1 MWKLTL
7 GAAVAAGM
15 ALTGFAASDVKAEDD
30 GVWWPAK
37 VEIYNPSCTDG
48 DPACWTDPAN
58 QNLEVVDYVPLMPD
72 EVDAKHHI
80 CVSFP
85 HLVDSYWVGAA
96 YGIIEEGKRLGQK
109 ISLIEAG
116 GYDKLEKQLSQV
128 EDCIANGAEILVL
141 SAISAEGNIKQVNE
155 LRARGIPVVD
165 LINGINT
172 EVDAKSLESY
182 YSMGRIA
189 CKWVADQ
196 HPEGSG
202 NVKIAWF
209 PGPPGAS
216 WSVAGNQGCHD
227 AVVGSDAEVIST
239 KWAQTSKEAQLSLV
253 ENVIQAQTSGS
264 DVDLDYIV
272 GVAPAVEG
280 GMAALR
286 DLGLQDEVKLVSY
299 YYTPG
304 MHQFVGRGSVAM
316 APTDQMIIQARIS
329 IDQAVRILE
338 GKPFGHRRPARVQR
352 HRPDDRACAAGGDA
366 GHAGKPR
373 RLRHHH
379 HAGAQGLD
387 AGVQHRLGVRS
398 FRHLRA

>member
-7 GAAVAAGM
+7 GAAAAVGLAASGLVAAD
-15 ALTGFAASDVKAEDD
+15 AQAQED

-37 VEIYNPSCTDG
+37 VEIYSPSCTDG

-58 QNLEVVDYVPLMPD
+58 ANLEVVDYVPLMAN

-128 EDCIANGAEILVL
+128 EDCIANGAEALVL

-155 LRARGIPVVD
+155 LRGRGIPVVD

-189 CKWVADQ
+189 CKWIADQ

-202 NVKIAWF
+202 KVKLAWF

-227 AVVGSDAEVIST
+227 AVVGTDAEIIST

-253 ENVIQAQTSGS
+253 ENVIQAQTSGD

-286 DLGLQDEVKLVSY
+286 DMGLQDEIKLVSY

-304 MHQFVGRGSVAM
+304 MHQFRRPRQRRHGADRPDDHPGADLHRPGGPHPRG
-316 APTDQMIIQARIS
+316 QALC
-329 IDQAVRILE
+329 D
-338 GKPFGHRRPARVQR
+338 RRPARVQQ
-352 HRPDDRACAAGGDA
+352 HRPDDRACAAGGGTGDA
-366 GHAGKPR
+366 GEPR
-373 RLRHHH
+373 GLRHLHD
-379 HAGAQGLD
+379 AGAQGLD
-387 AGVQHRLGVRS
+387 ARVQHRLSVKRLQ
-398 FRHLRA
+398 R

>member
-7 GAAVAAGM
+7 GVAAVAGM
-15 ALTGFAASDVKAEDD
+15 AVAALTVSDAQAQDD

-58 QNLEVVDYVPLMPD
+58 ANLDVVDYVPLMPD

-116 GYDKLEKQLSQV
+116 GYDKLERQLSQV
-128 EDCIANGAEILVL
+128 EDCIANGAEALVL
-141 SAISAEGNIKQVNE
+141 SAISAEGSVKQVDE
-155 LRARGIPVVD
+155 LRGRGIPVID

-189 CKWVADQ
+189 CKWIADQ
-196 HPEGSG
+196 HPAGSG
-202 NVKIAWF
+202 KVKLAWF

-227 AVVGSDAEVIST
+227 AVVGSDAEVIET
-239 KWAQTSKEAQLSLV
+239 KWGQTSKEVQLKLV
-253 ENVIQAQTSGS
+253 EDVIQAQTSGGET
-264 DVDLDYIV
+264 DLDYIV

-286 DLGLQDEVKLVSY
+286 DMGLQDDIKLVSY

-304 MHQFVGRGSVAM
+304 MHQFIGRGSIAM

-338 GKPFGHRRPARVQR
+338 GKPSATGGRPEYNNTGRMIEHVQPVAARVT
-352 HRPDDRACAAGGDA
+352 PEN
-366 GHAGKPR
+366 HADFDTSTTLAPKGWSPVFST
-373 RLRHHH
+373 
-379 HAGAQGLD
+379 D
-387 AGVQHRLGVRS
+387 
-398 FRHLRA
+398 

>member
-15 ALTGFAASDVKAEDD
+15 AITGFAASDAQAQDD

-37 VEIYNPSCTDG
+37 VEIFSPACTDG

-58 QNLEVVDYVPLMPD
+58 QNLDIVDYVPLMPD

-116 GYDKLEKQLSQV
+116 GYDRLEKQLSQV

-141 SAISAEGNIKQVNE
+141 SAISSEGNIKQVNE
-155 LRARGIPVVD
+155 LRGRGIPVVD

-202 NVKIAWF
+202 KVKIAWF

-227 AVVGSDAEVIST
+227 AVVGSDAEIIST

-253 ENVIQAQTSGS
+253 ENVIQAQTSGD

-286 DLGLQDEVKLVSY
+286 DQGLQDEIKLVSY

-316 APTDQMIIQARIS
+316 APTDQMIIQSRIS

-338 GKPFGHRRPARVQR
+338 GKPSATGGRPEYNDTGRMMEHVQPLAIKVTPEN
-352 HRPDDRACAAGGDA
+352 HGEFDTTTTLAPKGWSPVFSTD
-366 GHAGKPR
+366 
-373 RLRHHH
+373 
-379 HAGAQGLD
+379 
-387 AGVQHRLGVRS
+387 
-398 FRHLRA
+398 

>member
-7 GAAVAAGM
+7 GVAVAAGM
-15 ALTGFAASDVKAEDD
+15 AMSSFAASDARAQDD

-116 GYDKLEKQLSQV
+116 GYDKLERQLSQV

-141 SAISAEGNIKQVNE
+141 SAISAEGSVKQVNE
-155 LRARGIPVVD
+155 LRGRGIPVID

-182 YSMGRIA
+182 YSMGHIA
-189 CKWVADQ
+189 CKWIADQ
-196 HPEGSG
+196 HPAGSG
-202 NVKIAWF
+202 NVKLAWF

-227 AVVGSDAEVIST
+227 AVVGTDAEVIST
-239 KWAQTSKEAQLSLV
+239 KWGQTSKEVQLKLV
-253 ENVIQAQTSGS
+253 EDVIQAQTSGD

-286 DLGLQDEVKLVSY
+286 DLGLQDEIKLVSY

-316 APTDQMIIQARIS
+316 APTDQMIIQSRIS

-338 GKPFGHRRPARVQR
+338 GKPSATGGRPEYNDTGRMIEHVQPVAMQVTPEN
-352 HRPDDRACAAGGDA
+352 HGDFDTTTTLA
-366 GHAGKPR
+366 PKGWSPVFST
-373 RLRHHH
+373 
-379 HAGAQGLD
+379 D
-387 AGVQHRLGVRS
+387 
-398 FRHLRA
+398 

>member
-1 MWKLTL
+1 MRKLTL
-7 GAAVAAGM
+7 GVAVAAGM
-15 ALTGFAASDVKAEDD
+15 AVSAFAATDARAQDD

-37 VEIYNPSCTDG
+37 VDIYNPSCTDG
-48 DPACWTDPAN
+48 DPACWADPAN

-116 GYDKLEKQLSQV
+116 GYDKLEKQLSQI

-141 SAISAEGNIKQVNE
+141 SAISAEGNIKQVDE
-155 LRARGIPVVD
+155 LRARGIKVVD

-189 CKWVADQ
+189 CSWVAKQ
-196 HPEGSG
+196 HPAGSG
-202 NVKIAWF
+202 KVKIAWF

-216 WSVAGNQGCHD
+216 WSVAGNDGCHD
-227 AVVGSDAEVIST
+227 AVVGSDAEIVST

-253 ENVIQAQTSGS
+253 ENVIQAQTSGD

-272 GVAPAVEG
+272 GVAPAIEG

-286 DLGLQDEVKLVSY
+286 DLGLQDEIKLVSY

-329 IDQAVRILE
+329 IDQAVRLLE
-338 GKPFGHRRPARVQR
+338 GKPSATGGRPEFNNTGRMIEHVQ
-352 HRPDDRACAAGGDA
+352 PVAIQVTPEN
-366 GHAGKPR
+366 HADFDTSTTLAPKGWTPVFST
-373 RLRHHH
+373 
-379 HAGAQGLD
+379 D
-387 AGVQHRLGVRS
+387 
-398 FRHLRA
+398 

>member
-15 ALTGFAASDVKAEDD
+15 AITGFAASDVQAEDD

-58 QNLEVVDYVPLMPD
+58 QSLEIVDYVPLMPD

-141 SAISAEGNIKQVNE
+141 SAISAEGNIKQVDE
-155 LRARGIPVVD
+155 LRARGIKVVD

-189 CKWVADQ
+189 CSWVAEQ
-196 HPEGSG
+196 HPAGSG

-227 AVVGSDAEVIST
+227 AVVGTDAEIIST

-286 DLGLQDEVKLVSY
+286 DLGLQDEIKLVSY

-338 GKPFGHRRPARVQR
+338 GKPSATGGRPEFNDTGRMIEHVQ
-352 HRPDDRACAAGGDA
+352 PLAIKVTPEN
-366 GHAGKPR
+366 HADFDTTTTLAPR
-373 RLRHHH
+373 
-379 HAGAQGLD
+379 GWTPVFSTD
-387 AGVQHRLGVRS
+387 
-398 FRHLRA
+398 

>member
-1 MWKLTL
+1 MWKLTF
-7 GAAVAAGM
+7 GAALAAGV
-15 ALTGFAASDVKAEDD
+15 AFAGLAAPDARADSHEME

-37 VEIYNPSCTDG
+37 VEIYNPACTDG
-48 DPACWTDPAN
+48 DPKCWTDPAN
-58 QNLEVVDYVPLMPD
+58 ANLDIVDYVPLMPD

-109 ISLIEAG
+109 ITLIEAG
-116 GYDKLEKQLSQV
+116 GYDKLERQIAQV

-141 SAISAEGNIKQVNE
+141 SAISAEGNVKQVNE
-155 LRARGIPVVD
+155 LRAKGIKVVD

-196 HPEGSG
+196 HPTGSG
-202 NVKIAWF
+202 KVKLAWF

-216 WSVAGNQGCHD
+216 WSVAGNDGCHD
-227 AVVGSDAEVIST
+227 AVKGSDAEIIST

-253 ENVIQAQTSGS
+253 ENVIQAQTSGGET
-264 DVDLDYIV
+264 DLDYIV

-286 DLGLQDEVKLVSY
+286 DMGLADQVKLVSY

-329 IDQAVRILE
+329 IDQAVRLLE
-338 GKPFGHRRPARVQR
+338 GKPSATGGRPEFNDTGRTIEHVQ
-352 HRPDDRACAAGGDA
+352 PVAFMVTPENIKDFDTTTTLAPKGWTPVFSTD
-366 GHAGKPR
+366 
-373 RLRHHH
+373 
-379 HAGAQGLD
+379 
-387 AGVQHRLGVRS
+387 
-398 FRHLRA
+398 

>member
-15 ALTGFAASDVKAEDD
+15 AITGFAASDVQAEDD

-58 QNLEVVDYVPLMPD
+58 QSLEIVDYVPLMPD

-141 SAISAEGNIKQVNE
+141 SAISAEGNIKQVDE
-155 LRARGIPVVD
+155 LRARGIKVVD

-189 CKWVADQ
+189 CSWVAEQ
-196 HPEGSG
+196 HPAGSG

-227 AVVGSDAEVIST
+227 AVVGSDAEIIST

-286 DLGLQDEVKLVSY
+286 DLGLQDEIKLVSY

-338 GKPFGHRRPARVQR
+338 GKPSATGGRPEFNDTGRMIEHVQ
-352 HRPDDRACAAGGDA
+352 PLAIKVTPEN
-366 GHAGKPR
+366 HADFDTTTTLAPR
-373 RLRHHH
+373 
-379 HAGAQGLD
+379 GWTPVFSTD
-387 AGVQHRLGVRS
+387 
-398 FRHLRA
+398 

>member
-15 ALTGFAASDVKAEDD
+15 AMTGFAASDVKAEDD

-141 SAISAEGNIKQVNE
+141 SAISAEGNIKQVDE
-155 LRARGIPVVD
+155 LRNRGIMVVD

-189 CKWVADQ
+189 CKWIADQ
-196 HPEGSG
+196 HPAGSG
-202 NVKIAWF
+202 AVKLAWF

-227 AVVGSDAEVIST
+227 AVVGSDAEIIST

-286 DLGLQDEVKLVSY
+286 DLGLQDEIKLVSY

-329 IDQAVRILE
+329 IDQAVRLLE
-338 GKPFGHRRPARVQR
+338 GKPSATGGRPEFNDTGRMIEHVQ
-352 HRPDDRACAAGGDA
+352 PVAAMVTPEN
-366 GHAGKPR
+366 HADFDTTTTLAPR
-373 RLRHHH
+373 
-379 HAGAQGLD
+379 GWTPVFSTD
-387 AGVQHRLGVRS
+387 
-398 FRHLRA
+398 

>member
-7 GAAVAAGM
+7 GVAVAAGM
-15 ALTGFAASDVKAEDD
+15 AVSSFAASDARAQDD

-58 QNLEVVDYVPLMPD
+58 QNLDVVDYVPLMPD

-96 YGIIEEGKRLGQK
+96 YGIIEEGTRLGQK

-155 LRARGIPVVD
+155 LRARGIPIVD

-189 CKWVADQ
+189 CKWIADQ
-196 HPEGSG
+196 HPAGSG
-202 NVKIAWF
+202 AVKLAWF

-227 AVVGSDAEVIST
+227 AVVGSDAEIIST

-253 ENVIQAQTSGS
+253 ENVIQAQTSGD
-264 DVDLDYIV
+264 DVDLNYIV

-286 DLGLQDEVKLVSY
+286 DLGLQDEIKLVSY

-338 GKPFGHRRPARVQR
+338 GKPSATGGRPEFNDTGRMIEHVQ
-352 HRPDDRACAAGGDA
+352 PVAAMVTPENHGDFDTSTTLA
-366 GHAGKPR
+366 PKGWSPVFST
-373 RLRHHH
+373 
-379 HAGAQGLD
+379 D
-387 AGVQHRLGVRS
+387 
-398 FRHLRA
+398 

>member
-15 ALTGFAASDVKAEDD
+15 AITGFAASDAQAQDD

-37 VEIYNPSCTDG
+37 VEIFSPACTDG

-58 QNLEVVDYVPLMPD
+58 QNLDIVDYVPLMPD

-116 GYDKLEKQLSQV
+116 GYDRLEKQLSQV

-141 SAISAEGNIKQVNE
+141 SAISSEGNIKQVNE
-155 LRARGIPVVD
+155 LRGRGIPVVD

-202 NVKIAWF
+202 KVKIAWF

-227 AVVGSDAEVIST
+227 SVVGSDAEVIST

-272 GVAPAVEG
+272 GVAPAIEG

-286 DLGLQDEVKLVSY
+286 DLGLQDEIKLVSY

-316 APTDQMIIQARIS
+316 APTDQMIIQSRIS

-338 GKPFGHRRPARVQR
+338 GKPSATGGRPEYNDTGRMMEHVQPLAIRVT
-352 HRPDDRACAAGGDA
+352 PEN
-366 GHAGKPR
+366 HAEFDTTTTLAPKGWSPVFST
-373 RLRHHH
+373 
-379 HAGAQGLD
+379 D
-387 AGVQHRLGVRS
+387 
-398 FRHLRA
+398 

>member
-1 MWKLTL
+1 METDLRRRSRGGHGWSS
-7 GAAVAAGM
+7 
-15 ALTGFAASDVKAEDD
+15 FAASDARAQDD

-58 QNLEVVDYVPLMPD
+58 QNLDVVDYVPLMPD

-96 YGIIEEGKRLGQK
+96 YGIIEEGTRLGQK

-155 LRARGIPVVD
+155 LRARGIPIVD

-189 CKWVADQ
+189 CKWIADQ
-196 HPEGSG
+196 HPAGSG
-202 NVKIAWF
+202 AVKLAWF

-227 AVVGSDAEVIST
+227 AVVGSDAEIIST

-253 ENVIQAQTSGS
+253 ENVIQAQTSGD

-286 DLGLQDEVKLVSY
+286 DLGLQDEIKLVSY

-338 GKPFGHRRPARVQR
+338 GKPSATGGRPEFNDTGRMIEHVQ
-352 HRPDDRACAAGGDA
+352 PVAAMVTPENHGDFDTSTTLA
-366 GHAGKPR
+366 PKGWSPVFST
-373 RLRHHH
+373 
-379 HAGAQGLD
+379 D
-387 AGVQHRLGVRS
+387 
-398 FRHLRA
+398 

>member
-15 ALTGFAASDVKAEDD
+15 AITGFAASDAQAQDD

-37 VEIYNPSCTDG
+37 VEIFSPACTDG

-58 QNLEVVDYVPLMPD
+58 QNLDIVDYVPLMPD

-116 GYDKLEKQLSQV
+116 GYDRLEKQLSQV

-141 SAISAEGNIKQVNE
+141 SAISSEGNIKQVNE
-155 LRARGIPVVD
+155 LRGRGIPVVD

-202 NVKIAWF
+202 KVKIAWF

-227 AVVGSDAEVIST
+227 SVVGSDAEVIST

-253 ENVIQAQTSGS
+253 ENVIQAQTSGD

-286 DLGLQDEVKLVSY
+286 DQGLQDEIKLVSY

-316 APTDQMIIQARIS
+316 APTDQMIIQSRIS

-338 GKPFGHRRPARVQR
+338 GKPSATGGRPEFNDTGRTIEHVQ
-352 HRPDDRACAAGGDA
+352 PVAMMVTPEN
-366 GHAGKPR
+366 HADFDTTTTLAPKGWTPVFST
-373 RLRHHH
+373 
-379 HAGAQGLD
+379 D
-387 AGVQHRLGVRS
+387 
-398 FRHLRA
+398 

>member
-15 ALTGFAASDVKAEDD
+15 AITGFAATDARAQDD

-58 QNLEVVDYVPLMPD
+58 TNLEVVDYVPLMPD

-141 SAISAEGNIKQVNE
+141 SAISGKGNIKQVDE
-155 LRARGIPVVD
+155 LRGRGIPVVD

-202 NVKIAWF
+202 KVKIAWF

-227 AVVGSDAEVIST
+227 AVVGSDAEIIST

-253 ENVIQAQTSGS
+253 ENVIQAQTSGD

-286 DLGLQDEVKLVSY
+286 DLGLQDEIKLVSY

-338 GKPFGHRRPARVQR
+338 GKPSATGGRPEFNDTGRMIEHVQ
-352 HRPDDRACAAGGDA
+352 PVAMMVTPEN
-366 GHAGKPR
+366 HADFDTTTTLAPKGWTPVFST
-373 RLRHHH
+373 
-379 HAGAQGLD
+379 D
-387 AGVQHRLGVRS
+387 
-398 FRHLRA
+398 

>member
-7 GAAVAAGM
+7 GVAVAAGM
-15 ALTGFAASDVKAEDD
+15 AVSSFAASDARAQDD

-58 QNLEVVDYVPLMPD
+58 QNLDVVDYVPLMPD

-96 YGIIEEGKRLGQK
+96 YGIIEEGTRLGQK

-155 LRARGIPVVD
+155 LRARGIPIVD

-189 CKWVADQ
+189 CKWIADQ
-196 HPEGSG
+196 HPAGSG
-202 NVKIAWF
+202 AVKLAWF

-227 AVVGSDAEVIST
+227 AVVGSDAEIIST

-253 ENVIQAQTSGS
+253 ENVIQAQTSGD

-286 DLGLQDEVKLVSY
+286 DLGLQDEIKLVSY

-338 GKPFGHRRPARVQR
+338 GKPSATGGRPEFNDTGRMIEHVQ
-352 HRPDDRACAAGGDA
+352 PVAAMVTPENHGDFDTSTTLA
-366 GHAGKPR
+366 PKGWSPVFST
-373 RLRHHH
+373 
-379 HAGAQGLD
+379 D
-387 AGVQHRLGVRS
+387 
-398 FRHLRA
+398 